1 MTHRKHV
8 HEWEI
13 NPVATVIREHLTEM
27 VPYHEGSELLTSEE
41 QSLFH
46 VLYRFENNRVG
57 QPSYPEPPTW
67 GTVANYIGV
76 MVPLYSIEYLY
87 GELESDNPAP
97 IDCIPEIGRASCRER
112 VLFEV

>member
-46 VLYRFENNRVG
+46 VLYRFDKNQVG
-57 QPSYPEPPTW
+57 KPSYPTPENW
-67 GTVANYIGV
+67 GTIATYLGV
-76 MVPLYSIEYLY
+76 MVPLYSIESFR
-87 GELESDNPAP
+87 GELESDTSAL
-97 IDCIPEIGRASCRER
+97 IGCIPALANMEGI
-112 VLFEV
+112 

>member
-13 NPVATVIREHLTEM
+13 NPVADAIREKLERM
-27 VPYHEGSELLTSEE
+27 VPYHESDEYLTTEE
-41 QSLFH
+41 QNLFH

-97 IDCIPEIGRASCRER
+97 IDCIP
-112 VLFEV
+112 VLANIQNMEGI